1 MRTAGL
7 WLLLAALPAC
17 AQIVKRPA
25 AAQIAERPAV
35 AAVASINQAH
45 FSLNVITYLEAYFD
59 GKLQAAGPE
68 RMRMMGETRG
78 VYLPGYGL
86 VFTAEVDL
94 AVTPIAGGI
103 VRHEITPAE
112 IVTFHQKKLEQLVV
126 VSRLMR
132 EMLTVSAQKAD
143 LLPDNERIVVAVRL
157 MYQSWEDQT
166 HLPRQILMT
175 ADRKSAIA
183 GQIREELTQ

>member
-1 MRTAGL
+1 
-7 WLLLAALPAC
+7 
-17 AQIVKRPA
+17 
-25 AAQIAERPAV
+25 
-35 AAVASINQAH
+35 
-45 FSLNVITYLEAYFD
+45 
-59 GKLQAAGPE
+59 
-68 RMRMMGETRG
+68 MGETRG

-112 IVTFHQKKLEQLVV
+112 IVTFPQKKLEQLVI

-132 EMLTVSAQKAD
+132 DMLATAGQKAD